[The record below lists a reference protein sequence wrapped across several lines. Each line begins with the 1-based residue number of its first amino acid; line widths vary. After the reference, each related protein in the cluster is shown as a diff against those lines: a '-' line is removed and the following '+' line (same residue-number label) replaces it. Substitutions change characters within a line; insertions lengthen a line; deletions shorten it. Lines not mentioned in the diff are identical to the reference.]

1 LNLGK
6 GRVTSFDGIP
16 DFFLNEF
23 SFTVKPPSTLLP
35 RQANVTQAQFEA
47 IAVASIT
54 ELWTNFGGQR

>member
-1 LNLGK
+1 MHLSTLHLVFLA
-6 GRVTSFDGIP
+6 RAFP

-23 SFTVKPPSTLLP
+23 SVTVKPPSTLLP

-54 ELWTNFGGQR
+54 ELWTNFGK